1 MNNRIVSW
9 LLKCYPSGWR
19 SEYGSEMEDLLA
31 RERVTFRRV
40 CDVLGAAIRE
50 RARQAQDRFIVSFVL
65 VFVSFF
71 MLAIFCSSLVWRLL
85 AAPVVEVLRGQRI
98 YPPMLLAT
106 LPWEQPIVIWLGI
119 PLLLTL
125 FAAYPVSLALAC
137 RRFITSQPAKAT
149 AARSAM
155 LYTAGFTSGLVAWQC
170 GSFGLL
176 MRLLQHSE
184 GMRAVSVV
192 ECFGLLSASTLGIAV
207 LLQVPVVLLH
217 WRRSRA
223 ECFRHKGTNP
233 IE

>member
-19 SEYGSEMEDLLA
+19 SEYGAEMEDLLV
-31 RERVTFRRV
+31 RDRLTFRTI

-50 RARQAQDRFIVSFVL
+50 RARQARDRFSVSFVL
-65 VFVSFF
+65 VFVAFF
-71 MLAIFCSSLVWRLL
+71 MLAVFCSPLVWRLL
-85 AAPVVEVLRGQRI
+85 AAPVVEALRDQRI

-119 PLLLTL
+119 PLLLAL

-137 RRFITSQPAKAT
+137 RAFIASQPAKAT
-149 AARSAM
+149 AAGSAM
-155 LYTAGFTSGLVAWQC
+155 LYTAGFAAGLVAWQC

-176 MRLLQHSE
+176 MRLLHQSE
-184 GMRAVSVV
+184 GMRAVSVG
-192 ECFGLLSASTLGIAV
+192 ECFGLLSASTLGTAA

-217 WRRSRA
+217 WWRSRA
-223 ECFRHKGTNP
+223 ESFRHK
-233 IE
+233 